1 VDRYELAW
9 AAGFFDGEGWCGL
22 LHTQGRRTAQPHA
35 RVNQAGAEGV
45 PTVLLRFREALDMGQ
60 IGGPYK
66 KEGRIDLYRWEI
78 SSRGDVTRALERLS
92 PHLGQVKLDQFT
104 STLEIERRR
113 SEVVTAMDAWRPWA
127 AGLYDGEGSTY
138 LLQHRSHE
146 NYKIAEARVT
156 QASASGVPE
165 VLARFA
171 QIVGLGRIYGPYD
184 SDDGNLP
191 VYRWSACV
199 FAEIDQ
205 MLERLWPWLG
215 DVKRMQ
221 ARAVRDVMH
230 SQPALPRGRP
240 EWGNRKTHCI
250 RGHAYATSRT
260 RPFKA
265 RAGGLPPRDSHQCL
279 QCARELARERRRKRR
294 SAADD
299 DRRSLSES
307 ATIYLLK

>member
-1 VDRYELAW
+1 MDRYELAW
-9 AAGFFDGEGWCGL
+9 AAGFFDGEGWCGRL
-22 LHTQGRRTAQPHA
+22 RTEGRRTAQPHA
-35 RVNQAGAEGV
+35 RVNQADPDGV
-45 PTVLLRFREALDMGQ
+45 PVALVRLREALGVGR

-66 KEGRIDLYRWEI
+66 KEGRIDLYRWEV
-78 SSRGDVTRALERLS
+78 SSQGDVRSTLEHLS
-92 PHLGQVKLDQFT
+92 GHLGQVKLDQFT
-104 STLEIERRR
+104 SALEIERRR
-113 SEVVTAMDAWRPWA
+113 SPLVAATDEWRSWS

-138 LLQHRSHE
+138 LLEHRSHE
-146 NYKIAEARVT
+146 NYKIAEARIT

-165 VLARFA
+165 VLSRFA
-171 QIVGLGRIYGPYD
+171 QVVGLGHIYGPYV
-184 SDDGNLP
+184 SDDANLP

-199 FAEIDQ
+199 FAEIDL
-205 MLERLWPWLG
+205 MLERIWPWLG
-215 DVKRMQ
+215 AVKRVQ
-221 ARAVRDVMH
+221 ARLVRDVMH

-250 RGHAYATSRT
+250 RGHEYATSRI

-265 RAGGLPPRDSHQCL
+265 RAGGSPPRDSHQCL
-279 QCARELARERRRKRR
+279 QCAREIARERRRKRR